1 MTIKKQFSILAT
13 VIIAIPIL
21 CIIYMSIHNYIRSI
35 DRILVKDFME
45 FKKNEGSLYTKDEL
59 RTIRESLRYL
69 PAEVDAAIISSN
81 NQVLLSSIPEL
92 PAKKE
97 IDFQFLWNLQNMP
110 SKKYYYQMSVIDS
123 ESIQFLLITRVFK
136 DKTRQR
142 PPIGMVASLMIFLFV
157 IALFCFI
164 LILLIFKSISKS
176 IITLEHETQDIANGD
191 LSVQIQTEEKSRSN
205 EITSICES
213 LEKMRLSLVEAQNQQ
228 TKFIMGI
235 SHDLRTPVAV
245 IKGYM
250 EALSDGIISEK
261 DELTNAYSLISCKIN
276 QLDDMINSLINFMKM
291 NYKEFRDQL
300 STASITSLIKDF
312 ANDAKSSGN
321 VFERQVIT
329 NINLSEDYIIPLN
342 KSLISR
348 AFENLLSNA
357 LRYTEKN
364 DTITISADKI
374 DNSIIFKIA
383 DTGIGIDKEDLS
395 QIFNLFYRG
404 TNSRREEGMG
414 IGLSVVKNVM
424 DTHNWKIDVESE
436 KGKGSCFIIT
446 IPLSPDL

>member
-59 RTIRESLRYL
+59 RTIRESLRFL